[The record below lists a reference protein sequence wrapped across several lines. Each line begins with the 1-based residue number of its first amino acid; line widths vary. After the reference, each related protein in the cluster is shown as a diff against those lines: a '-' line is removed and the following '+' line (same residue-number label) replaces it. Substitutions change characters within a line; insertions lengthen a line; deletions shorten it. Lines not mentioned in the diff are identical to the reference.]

1 MYWLACNWYNSI
13 IIKSFLA
20 PLRSAVLQFTAKLTT
35 AHNTLA
41 NAYFLLLQE
50 AKVGWRTVALQSEI
64 FECATVD
71 LQFLTCQKVANYDC
85 GAKAIA
91 RDEILCYNNLFLLW
105 ICIYYPFLINQ
116 LISVFLNVDTT
127 PVPHSCLL
135 FIDLLRWICYLWI
148 KYMLFI
154 VDIHCSFTL
163 KCVPYMTWSDVVLST
178 TIYKTCVVFT
188 FTSRSPLLHQKLC
201 LMYLY
206 DLSSLFIFV
215 WRAI

>member
-50 AKVGWRTVALQSEI
+50 AKVGCGTVALQSEK

-85 GAKAIA
+85 RAKAIA

-116 LISVFLNVDTT
+116 LISGIFECWYDPCTSFVFVVYRFTTLN
-127 PVPHSCLL
+127 LL
-135 FIDLLRWICYLWI
+135 FMDKIRVIHCWYTLFLYSKMCYLHRHDQ
-148 KYMLFI
+148 MLFYLLQFI
-154 VDIHCSFTL
+154 KHVLYLLLLPGRHCCT
-163 KCVPYMTWSDVVLST
+163 
-178 TIYKTCVVFT
+178 
-188 FTSRSPLLHQKLC
+188 RS
-201 LMYLY
+201 Y
-206 DLSSLFIFV
+206 V
-215 WRAI
+215 